1 MPQLDKLTYFTQFIW
16 LVVFFL
22 AFYNINIQFLLPKIY
37 KGIKIRQKRVE
48 SMFSEKESGSETVN
62 AYEDLI
68 KTSLGETRNAFL
80 KTISVSSS
88 QMVSILKQVNNKSL
102 LKKNQKYLE
111 TLATLQAKSF
121 VFNKVF
127 SKI

>member
-48 SMFSEKESGSETVN
+48 SMFSEKESGSNTVN
-62 AYEDLI
+62 AYEELI
-68 KTSLGETRNAFL
+68 KTSLSETRNAFL
-80 KTISVSSS
+80 KTISVSSN

>member
-48 SMFSEKESGSETVN
+48 SMFSEKESGSNTVN
-62 AYEDLI
+62 AYEELI
-68 KTSLGETRNAFL
+68 KTSLSETRNAFL
-80 KTISVSSS
+80 KTISVSSN

-111 TLATLQAKSF
+111 TLATLQAKS
-121 VFNKVF
+121 
-127 SKI
+127 